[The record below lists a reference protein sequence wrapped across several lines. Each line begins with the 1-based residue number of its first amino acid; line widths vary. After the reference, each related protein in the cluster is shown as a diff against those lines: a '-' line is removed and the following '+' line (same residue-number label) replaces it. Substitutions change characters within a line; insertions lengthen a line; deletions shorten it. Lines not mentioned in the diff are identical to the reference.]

1 MFGNGVIMEIY
12 VHHEGKKH
20 GPLELEEV
28 RALLEQ
34 GDLSPETKAWVEGST
49 DWVSLRDVP
58 SINRVPRTQLKD
70 AAGGSVL
77 EPMASVKGDLKNLKS
92 NTASTAI
99 ELRQFLG
106 EMRGQTPKEML
117 GTIAQSSLVRSIT
130 ISAASIFGI
139 LLVMSF
145 IAYGFRDNEIQNIE
159 EDGISKGVSSSTPED
174 IPAATPST
182 TVKSNA
188 PPDILGLNQ
197 TKKGKPKE
205 TNPFDTKGDLL
216 NDIK

>member
-1 MFGNGVIMEIY
+1 MEIY
-12 VHHEGKKH
+12 IHHEGEKH

-34 GDLSPETKAWVEGST
+34 GDLSPETKAWVDGAQ
-49 DWVSLRDVP
+49 DWVPLSDVP
-58 SINRVPRTQLKD
+58 GISRVARHQPQN
-70 AAGGSVL
+70 AVGSSTV
-77 EPMASVKGDLKNLKS
+77 EPMASVKGDIKNLKA
-92 NTASTAI
+92 NTTSTTV
-99 ELRQFLG
+99 ELRQFLV

-117 GTIAQSSLVRSIT
+117 GTIAKSSLVRSIT

-145 IAYGFRDNEIQNIE
+145 IAYGFRDNGIQKIK
-159 EDGISKGVSSSTPED
+159 EDGIPKGVSSSTPED
-174 IPAATPST
+174 IPAATAST

-197 TKKGKPKE
+197 TKKGEPKE

>member
-1 MFGNGVIMEIY
+1 MCGNGVIMKIY
-12 VHHEGKKH
+12 IHHKGKKH

-58 SINRVPRTQLKD
+58 GINRVARTQPKD

-117 GTIAQSSLVRSIT
+117 GTIAQSNLVVSVT
-130 ISAASIFGI
+130 VSAVCICF
-139 LLVMSF
+139 LLF
-145 IAYGFRDNEIQNIE
+145 TFTAIAYGLRVVNPVEPKNEE
-159 EDGISKGVSSSTPED
+159 
-174 IPAATPST
+174 
-182 TVKSNA
+182 TVKVPAVNPPGLATNA
-188 PPDILGLNQ
+188 VASGSPAGTNDVLGINES
-197 TKKGKPKE
+197 KKGEPKE
-205 TNPFDTKGDLL
+205 TNPFNTKGDLL